1 MEDFDLRFIFDS
13 LERHDST
20 EDDELFRRK
29 TTKQISERD
38 KEYTQ
43 LLSHFVKI
51 TRIRNYLKEFF
62 KWSFLLTIVSA
73 IIVLIVVVFKLVNKC
88 LALEN
93 FDQIVQTLPLLITAF
108 LGFVST
114 VIVIPATITK
124 FLFNTEEDK
133 NITSIIEHT
142 QNHDVNGRAWA
153 TENAT
158 KKISENTLDSS
169 DGTKINSEHTDESC
183 VKEFA

>member
-1 MEDFDLRFIFDS
+1 MEDFDLRFIFDA
-13 LERHDST
+13 LERDDFT
-20 EDDELFRRK
+20 EDDDLFRRR

-38 KEYTQ
+38 KEYTH
-43 LLSHFVKI
+43 LLSHFVNI

-73 IIVLIVVVFKLVNKC
+73 IVVLIIVVFKLVDKC

-93 FDQIVQTLPLLITAF
+93 FEQIVQTLPLLITAL

-158 KKISENTLDSS
+158 KKAPKDTPNSLD
-169 DGTKINSEHTDESC
+169 DIKRNSKHADESC
-183 VKEFA
+183 DKEFA

>member
-1 MEDFDLRFIFDS
+1 MKDFDLRFIFDS
-13 LERHDST
+13 LERYNST
-20 EDDELFRRK
+20 EDDELFRKK

-38 KEYTQ
+38 KKYTQ
-43 LLSHFVKI
+43 LLSHFVNI

-73 IIVLIVVVFKLVNKC
+73 IIVLIVIVFKLVDKC

-142 QNHDVNGRAWA
+142 QKHDVNGRAWA
-153 TENAT
+153 TKNVT
-158 KKISENTLDSS
+158 KKIPEDTPNSLD
-169 DGTKINSEHTDESC
+169 DIRVNSEHADESC
-183 VKEFA
+183 TKEFA